1 MRAAPSI
8 LSTKPLCEEERGLV
22 RSLGWKLR
30 EESFIE
36 IHRHPFGG
44 PISPDPQTLLIFTSE
59 NGVILLP
66 SIDLSGAPIA
76 CLPGKTLDAV
86 REKFQEAQVVCTA
99 KNAKDLARAIIADGR
114 FSKAIFFCALD
125 HRPELPQMLREAGIV
140 LTEVPV
146 YSSTGTPM
154 VVDTAF
160 DAILFFSPSAVDS
173 FFAIN
178 TLPPGAVCFA
188 IGETTAGAVR
198 GYTDRRVVISP
209 FPTQKDLLACVRFY
223 YDNQQCYE

>member
-1 MRAAPSI
+1 MQAAPSI
-8 LSTKPLCEEERGLV
+8 LSTKPLSEEERNLV
-22 RSLGWKLR
+22 NSLGWKLR

-36 IHRHPFGG
+36 IHPHPFGG
-44 PISPDPQTLLIFTSE
+44 PISVDHQTILIFTSE

-66 SIDLSGAPIA
+66 PMDLSEAAVA
-76 CLPGKTLDAV
+76 CLPGKTLVAV
-86 REKFQEAQVVCTA
+86 CEKFQEDQVVCTA
-99 KNAKDLARAIIADGR
+99 KNAKDLARAIISEGR
-114 FSKAIFFCALD
+114 FTKAIFFCALD
-125 HRPELPQMLREAGIV
+125 HRPELPQILREAGIV

-146 YSSTGTPM
+146 YETSGTP
-154 VVDTAF
+154 VEVDTFF
-160 DAILFFSPSAVDS
+160 DAVLFFSPSAVDS

-198 GYTDRRVVISP
+198 DYTDQRIVISP
-209 FPTQKDLLACVRFY
+209 FPTQKDLLSCVRFY

>member
-1 MRAAPSI
+1 MQAAPSI
-8 LSTKPLCEEERGLV
+8 LSTKPLSEEERGLV
-22 RSLGWKLR
+22 HSLGWKLR

-36 IHRHPFGG
+36 ILPLPYGTFSADH
-44 PISPDPQTLLIFTSE
+44 QTLLIFTSE

-66 SIDLSGAPIA
+66 SMDLTQSSVA
-76 CLPGKTLDAV
+76 CLLGKTLDAV
-86 REKFQEAQVVCTA
+86 RKKFREEQVICTA
-99 KNAKDLARAIIADGR
+99 KNARDLARAIISDGR
-114 FSKAIFFCALD
+114 FTKAIFFCALD

-146 YSSTGTPM
+146 YATTGTPM
-154 VVDTAF
+154 VVDTPF
-160 DAILFFSPSAVDS
+160 DAVLFFSPSAVDS

-188 IGETTAGAVR
+188 IGETTAGVVR
-198 GYTDRRVVISP
+198 DYTDQRIIVSP
-209 FPTQKDLLACVRFY
+209 FPNQKDLLACVRFY